1 MSTSLQH
8 SCQASRPS
16 VHVHHTGILWNG
28 RFVAGAKAV
37 VCALFLW
44 NTFSANMYFHCHIL
58 CLDSSYVRVGAAGKT
73 PECQRARFHVWKYD
87 TQQLFIKLT
96 SPPPAATPCGTPLCD
111 AGEIERAREEALP
124 FSTALRNSHT
134 SWRYDMTMHFILGSA
149 SPPSGASSWSK
160 MLPIA
165 SEIGLFRRC
174 AYF

>member
-1 MSTSLQH
+1 MSTTLQH

-37 VCALFLW
+37 VLCFVFMKYFFCQHVLSLPYIVFGQLVCA
-44 NTFSANMYFHCHIL
+44 SAPA
-58 CLDSSYVRVGAAGKT
+58 GAHAGKT
-73 PECQRARFHVWKYD
+73 PECQHARFHVWKYD

-111 AGEIERAREEALP
+111 ACEIEKAREEALP

-165 SEIGLFRRC
+165 S
-174 AYF
+174 